1 MYGLNDTVACE
12 ITDNRKGKN
21 TQLSKMREMEVMV
34 SKMTR
39 IFIVLLRRQKNH
51 AGSSCLLATECAYPK

>member
-1 MYGLNDTVACE
+1 MMYGLTDMVACE

-34 SKMTR
+34 SKTIQ
-39 IFIVLLRRQKNH
+39 IFIVLSRRVHKIIPALH
-51 AGSSCLLATECAYPK
+51 T